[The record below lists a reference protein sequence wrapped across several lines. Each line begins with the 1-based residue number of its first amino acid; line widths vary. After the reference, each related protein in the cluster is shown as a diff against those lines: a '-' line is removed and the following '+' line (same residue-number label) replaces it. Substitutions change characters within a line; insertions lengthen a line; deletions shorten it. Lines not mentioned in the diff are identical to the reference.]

1 MRKGPVI
8 SVVDDDESVRQALAG
23 LLRSAGLQV
32 ATFASAQEFLG
43 SRHLR
48 TAACLILDLQMP
60 GMGGLEL
67 QQRLAEA
74 GHRIPIVVLTAHG
87 DEDAR
92 AKALAGGAVAF
103 MAKPFDGEALLG
115 AVEVALKSRLTGH

>member
-8 SVVDDDESVRQALAG
+8 SVVDDDESVRQALEG

-32 ATFASAQEFLG
+32 ATFASAEEFLG
-43 SRHLR
+43 SRQLR

-74 GHRIPIVVLTAHG
+74 GRRIPVVVLTAHG
-87 DEDAR
+87 DDDAR
-92 AKALAGGAVAF
+92 AKALAAGAVAF
-103 MAKPFDGEALLG
+103 MPKPFDGEALLG
-115 AVEVALKSRLTGH
+115 AVEVALTGN